1 MKQKKLTIGHR
12 FQFQRRWW
20 PQVCK
25 PMALI
30 KASRKINKRAPVR
43 RISEDDERLLLPD
56 VPSGFEIRNCY
67 FHRLPSGDAIAATG
81 YRLFNDAVTLTVR
94 ADCVRIFTHRTL
106 KFSFLRWWRL
116 WCWVIDVSAKDLAL
130 WWRSVALLCFG
141 SVSRVGRVWKQAI
154 SVTDLLPNSP
164 CRTHRLV
171 HVHETPP
178 GGREVEKMQFKI
190 SFMIF
195 IGWPGVNVLNK
206 STASFGSN
214 RFSLHLHHHLG
225 STPTRT
231 KAALI
236 YLSHQQAKISHLN
249 HQSCSSERDESPL
262 ITAFHGNDVVM
273 CGHDAILLIPV
284 IRHFKLNW
292 FGLFGCVRNF
302 FLLLRVG
309 FLRLFSNGR
318 GRFCFGNRCPRCGR
332 RRFKRTVAALSATRL
347 LAVNGLMIGNRIRSV
362 LSVGN

>member
-178 GGREVEKMQFKI
+178 GGREVEKKCNLKFPSWYSSAGRVSTCWANQRRHLEATG
-190 SFMIF
+190 SLF
-195 IGWPGVNVLNK
+195 ICIITL
-206 STASFGSN
+206 
-214 RFSLHLHHHLG
+214 
-225 STPTRT
+225 
-231 KAALI
+231 AA
-236 YLSHQQAKISHLN
+236 HPQEQ
-249 HQSCSSERDESPL
+249 
-262 ITAFHGNDVVM
+262 
-273 CGHDAILLIPV
+273 
-284 IRHFKLNW
+284 
-292 FGLFGCVRNF
+292 
-302 FLLLRVG
+302 
-309 FLRLFSNGR
+309 
-318 GRFCFGNRCPRCGR
+318 
-332 RRFKRTVAALSATRL
+332 KRP
-347 LAVNGLMIGNRIRSV
+347 
-362 LSVGN
+362 